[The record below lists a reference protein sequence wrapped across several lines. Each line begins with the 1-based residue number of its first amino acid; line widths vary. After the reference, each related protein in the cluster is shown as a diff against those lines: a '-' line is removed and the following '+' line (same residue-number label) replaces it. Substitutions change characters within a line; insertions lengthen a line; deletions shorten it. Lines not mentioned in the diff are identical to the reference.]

1 MSYFSSIYA
10 DNLLPSRA
18 KAVYMYL
25 RDRSDKERK
34 CWPGINS
41 IAADLNL
48 SRSTVKRALN
58 DLERHGYIKRLPR
71 HRANGSR
78 SSNLYVLNDD

>member
-34 CWPGINS
+34 CWPGINT
-41 IAADLNL
+41 IATDLNL
-48 SRSTVKRALN
+48 SRSTVKRALS

-78 SSNLYVLNDD
+78 SSNLYVLKDD